1 MRKNC
6 FILAA
11 FLAAGISFAAEPGPS
26 QTFQMGK
33 LLSPLSSVPMKT
45 AEIVAYMPE
54 LKKLFVVGDEPIME
68 VVSLDKPDKPKV
80 LGAMKLMGRGS
91 SVSVFGDFVA
101 VSEIADPEQDPGY
114 VEIFQ
119 IVEDM
124 PRKVGSYKV
133 CAQPDMLTYT
143 PNGKN
148 ILVACEGSPNKDM
161 SVDPEGAIAILT
173 PGRLNKKDSL
183 LVKVSIVNFKK
194 LKDSDLM
201 DDGVR
206 TIGTNPYA
214 QTLEPEYI
222 TVSKDSKTAWVSLQ
236 ENNAIAKINIPAK
249 KVVGVFPLGSVDHSK
264 PGFGVD
270 VRKNGNIKIE
280 NVPVHGL
287 RQPDGICY
295 FEADGKPYIITANEG
310 AESDD
315 FNGWTDVTNALSLF
329 ERGRLDEDVF
339 NGEALSAL
347 KTLKISN
354 TDFCAEGQRKCPYVY
369 SFGTRSISIFDGNTG
384 ELVWD
389 SGDKIEQMLATV
401 APEYFNWN
409 SKKDKVK
416 MDARSDN
423 KGCEP
428 ENVVVGMIGSHRLAF
443 VGLERM
449 SGVVVF
455 NITNLDNPKIIDY
468 YMDPKDRGP
477 EGLLFIPEEQSPLP
491 GKALLVVGYEYSK
504 TLTIYTVK

>member
-1 MRKNC
+1 MKKIC
-6 FILAA
+6 FVLATL
-11 FLAAGISFAAEPGPS
+11 LAAGISFAAEPGPS
-26 QTFQMGK
+26 PVFQMGK
-33 LLSPLSSVPMKT
+33 LLAPLSSVPMKT
-45 AEIVAYMPE
+45 AEIAAYMPE
-54 LKKLFVVGDEPIME
+54 VKKLFVVGDEPIME

-91 SVSVFGDFVA
+91 SVTVFDNFVA

-119 IVEDM
+119 IVEDV
-124 PRKVGSYKV
+124 PTKVGSYKV

-148 ILVACEGSPNKDM
+148 ILVACEGSPNRDM

-173 PGRLNKKDSL
+173 PGRINKKDSL
-183 LVKVSIVNFKK
+183 PVKVSIVNFKK

-249 KVVGVFPLGSVDHSK
+249 KVVGVFPLGSVDHSQ

-270 VRKNGNIKIE
+270 VRKNGSISIE

-287 RQPDGICY
+287 RQPDGISY
-295 FEADGKPYIITANEG
+295 FEADGKQYIITANEG

-315 FNGWTDVTNALSLF
+315 FKAWTDVTNALSMF
-329 ERGRLDEDVF
+329 ERGRLDEDKF
-339 NGEALSAL
+339 NGETLSAL
-347 KTLKISN
+347 KTLKISS

-369 SFGTRSISIFDGNTG
+369 SFGTRSISIFDGDKG

-428 ENVVVGMIGSHRLAF
+428 ENVVVGMIGNHRLAF

-477 EGLLFIPEEQSPLP
+477 EGLLFIPEEQSPVP

>member
-249 KVVGVFPLGSVDHSK
+249 KVVGVFP
-264 PGFGVD
+264 
-270 VRKNGNIKIE
+270 
-280 NVPVHGL
+280 
-287 RQPDGICY
+287 Q
-295 FEADGKPYIITANEG
+295 
-310 AESDD
+310 
-315 FNGWTDVTNALSLF
+315 
-329 ERGRLDEDVF
+329 
-339 NGEALSAL
+339 
-347 KTLKISN
+347 
-354 TDFCAEGQRKCPYVY
+354 
-369 SFGTRSISIFDGNTG
+369 
-384 ELVWD
+384 
-389 SGDKIEQMLATV
+389 
-401 APEYFNWN
+401 
-409 SKKDKVK
+409 
-416 MDARSDN
+416 
-423 KGCEP
+423 
-428 ENVVVGMIGSHRLAF
+428 
-443 VGLERM
+443 
-449 SGVVVF
+449 
-455 NITNLDNPKIIDY
+455 
-468 YMDPKDRGP
+468 
-477 EGLLFIPEEQSPLP
+477 
-491 GKALLVVGYEYSK
+491 
-504 TLTIYTVK
+504 